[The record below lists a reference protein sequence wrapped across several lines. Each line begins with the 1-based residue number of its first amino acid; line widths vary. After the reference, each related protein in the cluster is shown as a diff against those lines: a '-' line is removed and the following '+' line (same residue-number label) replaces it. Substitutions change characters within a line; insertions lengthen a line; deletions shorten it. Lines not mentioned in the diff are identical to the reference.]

1 MLAHF
6 AFCAQAQNRKH
17 SLLLWQTV
25 YNALITHQ
33 GTDYLLVTHSQSVK
47 HLISPRLLIVLMN
60 SLTIYSSSDMFHLI
74 TTKGFQCL

>member
-6 AFCAQAQNRKH
+6 TFCAQAQNRKH

-25 YNALITHQ
+25 YNALIAHQ
-33 GTDYLLVTHSQSVK
+33 GTDYLLVTNSQSVK

-60 SLTIYSSSDMFHLI
+60 SLTIYS
-74 TTKGFQCL
+74 TTKGFHHL